1 LLIFTNTGKVHWLK
15 VYQLPQ
21 AGRAAKGKAIVN
33 LVNLAPGERVSA
45 TLPVREFTADK
56 FVVMV
61 TKKGIIKK
69 TDLAAYSNP
78 RSGGIIAISIDEGDE
93 LVDVQLTMGNQ
104 DIFLATRLGMAI
116 RFKEDDVRD
125 MGRTARGVRGIN
137 LDEGD
142 DVIGADIPAQ
152 GTFLLTVS
160 ENGFGKCTPIE
171 EYRVQT
177 RGGKGTINLKTVP
190 KVGNVS
196 GVLQVQ
202 GEENIMLISNAGKV
216 IRLKVQEIPINHR
229 VTQGVKLIELDP
241 EEKLVGVARTTSEV
255 EGKAEDTTDEDT
267 ADILTD
273 EPTDEDI

>member
-1 LLIFTNTGKVHWLK
+1 VHWLK

-33 LVNLAPGERVSA
+33 LLNLAPGERVSA
-45 TLPVREFTADK
+45 TLPVREFVADK

-69 TDLAAYSNP
+69 TELAAYSNP
-78 RSGGIIAISIDEGDE
+78 RIGGIIAVSIDEGDE

-125 MGRTARGVRGIN
+125 MGRTARGVHGIR

-142 DVIGADIPAQ
+142 DVIGVEIPAN
-152 GTFLLTVS
+152 GTFMLTVS
-160 ENGFGKCTPIE
+160 EHGFGKCTPIE

-177 RGGKGTINLKTVP
+177 RGGKGTMNLKTVP
-190 KVGNVS
+190 KVGHVS
-196 GVLQVQ
+196 GVLQVT

-216 IRLKVQEIPINHR
+216 IRLKVQEVPVNHR
-229 VTQGVKLIELDP
+229 VTQGVKLIELDE
-241 EEKLVGVARTTSEV
+241 EEKLVGVARTTQEADDKEDDSNGNDGDEADV
-255 EGKAEDTTDEDT
+255 TAEDNEVP
-267 ADILTD
+267 
-273 EPTDEDI
+273 EE